1 MSKSSFRASGTPQG
15 LTENMQ
21 ILTGQKGDQLDK
33 ALTLREAA
41 LLGLV
46 NLRRSG
52 SGQIVPEIP
61 PDNSGDPEW
70 SGVQQP
76 VVPAGMTADG

>member
-41 LLGLV
+41 PLAWSTCAVITTGRWCRSCHQISQQTRNGQGCSLLLPQRMS
-46 NLRRSG
+46 L
-52 SGQIVPEIP
+52 
-61 PDNSGDPEW
+61 
-70 SGVQQP
+70 
-76 VVPAGMTADG
+76 